1 MARRQARFTAQDLAD
16 DPRLQDDSPD
26 LWNEEYGEVP
36 RGLLTS
42 AVRCFAANGF
52 HATTTRDI
60 CEGVG
65 LSPAA
70 LYVHFPSKELVLFEI
85 IRAGHDRV
93 LAYIQDRS
101 VLAAES
107 SPDRLRAI
115 ISRYTAWHAR
125 HHVAARVCQLE
136 LAGLSAEHYDEVLEL
151 RHRTNEFFRDAVA
164 RGVADRSFAP
174 VDVKR
179 VTRAMLSL
187 SIDLVRWYR
196 LEGSD
201 SPEQLGEFYADLAL
215 KLVAYDGSTRTA
227 EPAADGDARRPP
239 PTPRSQRPAGATP
252 TGRVYETATD

>member
-16 DPRLQDDSPD
+16 DPRLRDHSPELWRDD
-26 LWNEEYGEVP
+26 LGEVQ
-36 RGLLTS
+36 RRLLSS

-60 CEGVG
+60 AEGVG

-70 LYVHFPSKELVLFEI
+70 LYVHFPSKELVLYEI
-85 IRAGHDRV
+85 MRAGHNQALAHVQAPAV
-93 LAYIQDRS
+93 LATEDS
-101 VLAAES
+101 A
-107 SPDRLRAI
+107 DRLRAI

-125 HHVAARVCQLE
+125 HHVAARVCQFE
-136 LAGLSAEHYDEVLEL
+136 LAALTAEHYDEILDL
-151 RHRTNEFFRDAVA
+151 RHKTNEFFRDAVT
-164 RGVADRSFAP
+164 RGVSDGSFAP

-196 LEGSD
+196 LDGSD

-215 KLVAYDGSTRTA
+215 KLVGRSPVEAST
-227 EPAADGDARRPP
+227 
-239 PTPRSQRPAGATP
+239 
-252 TGRVYETATD
+252 